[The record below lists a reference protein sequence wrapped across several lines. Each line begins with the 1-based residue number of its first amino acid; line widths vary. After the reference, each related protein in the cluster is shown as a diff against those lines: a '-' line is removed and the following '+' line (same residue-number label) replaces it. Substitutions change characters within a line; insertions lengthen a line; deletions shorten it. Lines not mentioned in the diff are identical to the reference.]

1 MIERTERQATR
12 WQRERFRKSTRSD
25 SSGNGNCVAAAVDGS
40 AVAVG
45 DTKLP
50 TPDGSFKHLLV
61 TREDWTGLV
70 TAIKA

>member
-1 MIERTERQATR
+1 MTDQQPTGWDRAK
-12 WQRERFRKSTRSD
+12 FRKSSRSD
-25 SSGNGNCVAAAVDGS
+25 STSDGNCVAAAVEGS

-50 TPDGSFKHLLV
+50 TSDGSFKHLLV